1 MAEIMINFV
10 EAGIC
15 WYLFYRILGGKEHY
29 WYRQMLGGILL
40 ALAITWIDKLYFY
53 PLLRLVSVTALQIV
67 YSYICFPGRRLGK
80 LLCGCTYMLIAL
92 TSEHIVFRITDLLFQ
107 SSLRRLLE
115 PNAGRYCMV
124 VLYLIICFIAALGLI
139 RLIKNQYVLPVK
151 AQLLLFAMVLL
162 ILAFLDQL
170 ANMTIT
176 ISSLEVYEDIAIMTD
191 IAYML
196 IIIFAIVTLNIMIWF
211 AKVCQEKNNLL
222 VKQHWDASRIKELEA
237 AQDAVAALRA
247 WRHDIRNHVQM
258 VIGFLESGHVDRALS
273 YIRDSS
279 GVEDYT
285 SLLTN
290 SGNLALDNVLSAG
303 FMKAKRHGIQI
314 NYTIKCCGIFP
325 MSDTDI
331 SSLFG
336 NLLDNAIE
344 ATLHLPNAN
353 ERYIEITVERVDQMF
368 RIIVENSC
376 DGIYNFDGDAL
387 KSRKTE
393 LGHGLGLARI
403 IQIVEHAG
411 GFYRL
416 KPKETY
422 FEIMIVIPIKGGTVE
437 DALHTGCNRGE

>member
-1 MAEIMINFV
+1 MIEVIIDFV

-15 WYLFYRILGGKEHY
+15 WYLFHRILGGKNHY
-29 WYRQMLGGILL
+29 WYRQMFGGILL
-40 ALAITWIDKLYFY
+40 ALAIIWIDNLSFY
-53 PLLRLVSVTALQIV
+53 PILRLLSVTALQIV
-67 YSYICFPGRRLGK
+67 YSYTCFPGPRLRK
-80 LLCGCTYMLIAL
+80 LICGCAYMLAAL
-92 TSEHIVFRITDLLFQ
+92 ISEHIVFRITDLVFQ

-115 PNAGRYCMV
+115 PNAERYYMV
-124 VLYLIICFIAALGLI
+124 ILYLIICFIVVLGI
-139 RLIKNQYVLPVK
+139 IQFMKNKYVLPAK
-151 AQLLLFAMVLL
+151 AQFLLLVMVLL
-162 ILAFLDQL
+162 NLAFLDQL

-176 ISSLEVYEDIAIMTD
+176 ISSLEVYGDIAIMTD
-191 IAYML
+191 IAYLL
-196 IIIFAIVTLNIMIWF
+196 IIIFAIVTLSIMIWF

-222 VKQHWDASRIKELEA
+222 IKQHRDESRIKELET
-237 AQDAVAALRA
+237 AQDAVSALRT
-247 WRHDIRNHVQM
+247 WRHDMRKHVQM
-258 VIGFLESGHVDRALS
+258 VIGFLEAGYVDRALS

-285 SLLTN
+285 SMLTN

-303 FMKAKRHGIQI
+303 FMKAKRHGIHI
-314 NYTIKCCGIFP
+314 NYTIKCCNKFP

-344 ATLHLPNAN
+344 AVLHLPNVN
-353 ERYIEITVERVDQMF
+353 ERYIEVTVEPVDQMF

-376 DGIYNFDGDAL
+376 DGIYNFEGDAL

-393 LGHGLGLARI
+393 LGHGLGLAQI

-422 FEIMIVIPIKGGTVE
+422 FEIMIVIPIKGGMVE